1 MSRRRSA
8 EREERGVK
16 SSNPVLG
23 HLDQATAAERRSGY
37 GSGYGSGG
45 YQPAQY
51 QSAPPVAYGPTGY
64 GGYGQPPVMGVREPG
79 RAMALDDVVTRT
91 LGLVVVVVAAATLS
105 WIFLRTGGIVGIAV
119 FGSAIAGLVVGLV
132 ISFRVITNPPLI
144 ITYAILQGILLGVV
158 SRAFEQVYPGVVL
171 QAVVGTLA
179 VFLAMAVLYRF
190 RVLRATPRFARWV
203 IGALIGVIALSVIT
217 WIMSAFGHGLG
228 LEPGGQHSSIGFII
242 ALVFVGVAA
251 LTFILDFNQVEQAV
265 RYGLPERFAWYCAFG
280 LVVGLIFLYWQILRL
295 LGYLRN

>member
-1 MSRRRSA
+1 M
-8 EREERGVK
+8 K

-23 HLDQATAAERRSGY
+23 HLDQTAAAERRSGYGSGGGY

-45 YQPAQY
+45 YQAAQY

-91 LGLVVVVVAAATLS
+91 LGLVVAVVAAATLS

-119 FGSAIAGLVVGLV
+119 IGSAIAGLVVGLV

-203 IGALIGVIALSVIT
+203 IGALIGVIALSLIT

-228 LEPGGQHSSIGFII
+228 LEPGGRNSSIGFVI

>member
-1 MSRRRSA
+1 
-8 EREERGVK
+8 VK

-23 HLDQATAAERRSGY
+23 HLDQTAAAERRSGF
-37 GSGYGSGG
+37 GAGG
-45 YQPAQY
+45 YQTAPY
-51 QSAPPVAYGPTGY
+51 QAPPVAYGPSGY
-64 GGYGQPPVMGVREPG
+64 GPYGQPPVMGVREPG

-91 LGLVVVVVAAATLS
+91 LGLVVVVVAAAAVS
-105 WIFLRTGGIVGIAV
+105 WVFLRTGAIVGVAV
-119 FGSAIAGLVVGLV
+119 VGSAIAGLVVGLV
-132 ISFRVITNPPLI
+132 IAFRAITNPPLI
-144 ITYAILQGILLGVV
+144 IAYAILQGILLGVV
-158 SRAFEQVYPGVVL
+158 SRAMEQVYPGIVL

-179 VFLAMAVLYRF
+179 VFLAMAVLYKF

-203 IGALIGVIALSVIT
+203 IGALIGVVGLSLIT

-228 LEPGGQHSSIGFII
+228 IEPGGRNSSVGFII

-251 LTFILDFNQVEQAV
+251 LTFILDFDAVEKGV

-280 LVVGLIFLYWQILRL
+280 LIVGLIFLYWQILRL

>member
-1 MSRRRSA
+1 MSRRWSA
-8 EREERGVK
+8 EREERSVK

-23 HLDQATAAERRSGY
+23 HLDQTAAAERRAGY
-37 GSGYGSGG
+37 GAGG
-45 YQPAQY
+45 YQPAPY

-91 LGLVVVVVAAATLS
+91 LGLVVVVVAAAALS
-105 WIFLRTGGIVGIAV
+105 WAFLRTGGIVGIAV

-158 SRAFEQVYPGVVL
+158 SRAMEQVYPGIVL

-179 VFLAMAVLYRF
+179 VFLAMAVLYKF

-203 IGALIGVIALSVIT
+203 IGALVGVIALSIIT

-228 LEPGGQHSSIGFII
+228 IEPGGQHSSIGFVI

>member
-1 MSRRRSA
+1 MSRWWSV
-8 EREERGVK
+8 EREERGVR

-23 HLDQATAAERRSGY
+23 HLDQAAAAERRSGY
-37 GSGYGSGG
+37 GSGG
-45 YQPAQY
+45 YQTAPY
-51 QSAPPVAYGPTGY
+51 QNAPPVAYGPTGY

-79 RAMALDDVVTRT
+79 RAMVLDDVVTRT
-91 LGLVVVVVAAATLS
+91 LGLVVVVVAAAALS
-105 WIFLRTGGIVGIAV
+105 WVFLRTGGIVGVAV

-203 IGALIGVIALSVIT
+203 IGALIGVIALSLIT

-228 LEPGGQHSSIGFII
+228 IEPGGQHSSIGFII

-251 LTFILDFNQVEQAV
+251 LTFILDFNLVEQSV

-295 LGYLRN
+295 LGYIRN

>member
-1 MSRRRSA
+1 MSRRWSA

-23 HLDQATAAERRSGY
+23 HLDQTAAAERRSGY
-37 GSGYGSGG
+37 GSGGS
-45 YQPAQY
+45 QPAQY

-119 FGSAIAGLVVGLV
+119 VGSAIAGLVVGLV

-228 LEPGGQHSSIGFII
+228 LEPGGQHSSIGFVI

-295 LGYLRN
+295 LGYIRN